1 MIFQNC
7 ETITSL
13 ILFFFFFFFC
23 TTESLNTC
31 KLEYITRQLLL
42 SGANDVMKSQ
52 EEMIEGKVGEL

>member
-7 ETITSL
+7 ETNTSL
-13 ILFFFFFFFC
+13 ILFFIFFYFYMI
-23 TTESLNTC
+23 ESLNTR

-52 EEMIEGKVGEL
+52 EEMIQGKVG